1 MLDTGAH
8 TDVVRSLNRAEEHA
22 PGLWLL
28 RFASVASTVAEHCGP
43 LVPPLVNASKRGPLV
58 VIALVPPEL
67 RMVDPSM
74 APFWLDVFVNRGVR
88 VDAIGVVTSSL
99 AVKVV
104 VSAFHTMMKLRE
116 KPIQAK
122 TFKTEAEAVAWGA
135 LLVVP
140 RSAQ

>member
-1 MLDTGAH
+1 MLGTGAH

>member
-1 MLDTGAH
+1 MASPGAH
-8 TDVVRSLNRAEEHA
+8 AEAAASLNRAEAHA

-43 LVPPLVNASKRGPLV
+43 LVPPLVEASKQGPLV

-74 APFWLDVFVNRGVR
+74 APFWLDVFVNHGVR

-116 KPIQAK
+116 RPILAK

-135 LLVVP
+135 TVVAP